1 MIQQVPIKR
10 IKPNTKN
17 PRVIKDS
24 KFKQL
29 VQSIKDFPQMLQ
41 LRPIVV
47 NDEWVVL
54 GGNQR
59 LKACKEAG
67 LEEVPVIH
75 ASELTP
81 AQQQEFIVKDNVSA
95 GEWDW
100 QLASDQWLGQDL
112 TTWGLELPQF
122 VDTTPEPAIDED
134 IIARRLETY
143 INATVKHITLYFNA
157 ERYAEVLETMKRIEE
172 TEGLNDNTEVVEFLI
187 QMWEKNA

>member
-24 KFKQL
+24 KFRQL
-29 VQSIKDFPQMLQ
+29 VQSIKEFPEMLQ

-75 ASELTP
+75 ASDLTP

-100 QLASDQWLGQDL
+100 KELSAWENIPFEDWGLSKIDL
-112 TTWGLELPQF
+112 THSGF
-122 VDTTPEPAIDED
+122 TPELLPPTSYDVVSA
-134 IIARRLETY
+134 
-143 INATVKHITLYFNA
+143 ATIRKEA
-157 ERYAEVLETMKRIEE
+157 ERLAKQMVKNMPMQEVICPNCEYEFDIER
-172 TEGLNDNTEVVEFLI
+172 
-187 QMWEKNA
+187 K

>member
-24 KFKQL
+24 KFRQL

>member
-24 KFKQL
+24 KFRQL
-29 VQSIKDFPQMLQ
+29 VQSIKEFPEMLQ

-67 LEEVPVIH
+67 LTEVPVIH
-75 ASELTP
+75 ASDLTP

-100 QLASDQWLGQDL
+100 QLASDQWKGQDL
-112 TTWGLELPQF
+112 LSWGLELPQF
-122 VDTTPEPAIDED
+122 IETTPEPAIDED
-134 IIARRLETY
+134 IIASRLQTY
-143 INATVKHITLYFNA
+143 INATVKHISLYFAA
-157 ERYAEVLETMKRIEE
+157 ERYVEVLETMKRIEE
-172 TEGLNDNTEVVEFLI
+172 AEGLADHTEVFEHLLAHY
-187 QMWEKNA
+187 EK